1 MQCLGLAKPPEEN
14 AGDKYKV
21 DGVPEQANMGGA
33 AAAAGGG
40 GMLGM
45 MSGMLA
51 NPPPEM
57 MSMFSSGQAPPAPD
71 PAGSRSVFGS
81 KAAMV
86 APADVIMFSG
96 CQDDQT
102 SADVHNVTPL
112 FLHHL
117 PIDGVSWH
125 CGERGPDCSQ
135 VASFGLPPDSGPG
148 GAGGACTNAMMLALS
163 KNPSPTWIEL
173 LEDMRVILEEKKF
186 TQVPKH

>member
-21 DGVPEQANMGGA
+21 DGVPEQENMGGA

-40 GMLGM
+40 GMMGKM

-51 NPPPEM
+51 NPEL

-112 FLHHL
+112 LAQPL
-117 PIDGVSWH
+117 PGDGVSWPVVTVPRSARRWRPSG
-125 CGERGPDCSQ
+125 CRRTRGR
-135 VASFGLPPDSGPG
+135 A
-148 GAGGACTNAMMLALS
+148 ARAARA
-163 KNPSPTWIEL
+163 PT
-173 LEDMRVILEEKKF
+173 
-186 TQVPKH
+186 P